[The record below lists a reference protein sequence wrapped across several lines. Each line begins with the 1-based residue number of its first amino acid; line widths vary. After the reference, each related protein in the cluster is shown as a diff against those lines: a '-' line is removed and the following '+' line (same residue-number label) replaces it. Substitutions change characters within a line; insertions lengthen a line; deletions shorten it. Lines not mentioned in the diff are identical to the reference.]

1 MFYQSDNVISFG
13 CFRMPHFLK
22 LTLFNGKESLESV
35 FLQLMQSE
43 IARLKVIPSSDTN
56 LKIIFHIQWVPLTG
70 IMDNV
75 INRLMVSNYPD
86 LQVPNYTL
94 ITNIGWNSFAYRY
107 YLVNGISYG
116 LAQSDPIKRR
126 PLYQIGSKNLQLTP
140 LYVITLGHQE
150 LDNINRMITVTG
162 YLYM

>member
-13 CFRMPHFLK
+13 CFSMPHFLK

-94 ITNIGWNSFAYRY
+94 ITNIG
-107 YLVNGISYG
+107 
-116 LAQSDPIKRR
+116 
-126 PLYQIGSKNLQLTP
+126 
-140 LYVITLGHQE
+140 
-150 LDNINRMITVTG
+150 
-162 YLYM
+162 